1 MLMQE
6 PTQL

>member
-1 MLMQE
+1 MQE